1 MSSSQ
6 TSSSSSDHLIGA
18 LAQMLDVRCTVEII
32 LGTGTMKMRDCLR
45 LERHSVVKLSQAAG
59 SDLEVRVHGVAV
71 ATGEVVILNEN
82 TALRI
87 SHVTPP
93 AGLEAA

>member
-6 TSSSSSDHLIGA
+6 TSSSSSERINDA
-18 LAQMLDVRCTVEII
+18 FAQMLDVRCTVEVI

-45 LERHSVVKLSQAAG
+45 LERHSVVKLSQSAG
-59 SDLEVRVHGVAV
+59 SDLEVRVQGIRV
-71 ATGEVVILNEN
+71 ATGEVVILNDN

-93 AGLEAA
+93 AGLEPA